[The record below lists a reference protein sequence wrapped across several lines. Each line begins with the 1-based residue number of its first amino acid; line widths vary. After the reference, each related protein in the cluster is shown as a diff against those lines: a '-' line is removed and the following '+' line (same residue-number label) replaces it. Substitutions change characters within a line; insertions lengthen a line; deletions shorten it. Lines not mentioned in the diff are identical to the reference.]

1 MHCRK
6 NRKTSTNSREQLG
19 KSENILVDMLLSWRW
34 NMVDESEHWVDG
46 NVHLCE
52 IYLTLS
58 VSFALLCHSTQKTAV
73 NFFSNPL
80 SNEMQNIVHVVRSF
94 QLDAAYRMSSWMQH
108 KSWFSVWFFFV
119 GSSVSCSP
127 VLCSLLLLPLAFCFS
142 LSGFCITLFIFSD
155 FPLPVFCQPPVLL
168 PAFWILDFGFLCLAF
183 GSFYSL
189 TFAGK

>member
-1 MHCRK
+1 MNIGLTVTCIFVKYIWHYPSPLLFFVTQHRK
-6 NRKTSTNSREQLG
+6 QL
-19 KSENILVDMLLSWRW
+19 SI
-34 NMVDESEHWVDG
+34 
-46 NVHLCE
+46 
-52 IYLTLS
+52 
-58 VSFALLCHSTQKTAV
+58 
-73 NFFSNPL
+73 FFSNPL

-127 VLCSLLLLPLAFCFS
+127 VLCSLLLLPLAFCCS